1 MTALSLIL
9 RAEYS
14 EVINCIGIQCLFF
27 FFFSEAQK
35 YLVLQSPRKL
45 ALSFDRVVLTC
56 VILGS
61 DKKGA

>member
-14 EVINCIGIQCLFF
+14 EVINCIGIQCH